1 MNTFEA
7 IESRKSVRAY
17 TSQQVDRATIEKILN
32 AAKCAPSGV
41 NMQPWKVSVLS
52 GQSKESLSDKMEQA
66 FRDGVKQKMDYA
78 YYPKV
83 FEGVYKERRKE
94 MGLLMYTKLGITR
107 EDKQRQIDQWALN
120 YRAFNAP
127 VMLIFSIDSSLEQG
141 SYLDYGMF
149 IQTIMIA
156 AVDLGIA
163 TCPQAALGEYPDIVR
178 KELGLGDNEEI
189 VCGMSLGY
197 EDRNHNV
204 NSFDTS
210 RVELSDFVNFFD

>member
-1 MNTFEA
+1 METFKA
-7 IESRKSVRAY
+7 IKSRKSVRAF
-17 TSQQVDRATIEKILN
+17 TSQKIDRATIEKILN
-32 AAKCAPSGV
+32 AGKCAPSGV
-41 NMQPWKVSVLS
+41 NMQPWKVSVLT

-94 MGLLMYTKLGITR
+94 MGLLMYSKLGITR
-107 EDKQRQIDQWALN
+107 EDKQRQVDQWALN

-156 AVDLGIA
+156 ATDLGLA
-163 TCPQAALGEYPDIVR
+163 TCPQAALGEYPDIIR
-178 KELGLGDNEEI
+178 KELGLGNNEEI
-189 VCGMSLGY
+189 VCGLSLGY
-197 EDRNHNV
+197 EDKAHDV

>member
-7 IESRKSVRAY
+7 IESRKSVRAF
-17 TSQQVDRATIEKILN
+17 TSQEVDRATIEKILN

-41 NMQPWKVSVLS
+41 NMQPWKVSVLT

-197 EDRNHNV
+197 EDKNHDV

>member
-7 IESRKSVRAY
+7 IESRKSVRAF
-17 TSQQVDRATIEKILN
+17 TSQEVDRVTIEKILN

-41 NMQPWKVSVLS
+41 NMQPWKVSVLT

-127 VMLIFSIDSSLEQG
+127 VMLIFSIDNSLEQG

-156 AVDLGIA
+156 AVDLGLA

-189 VCGMSLGY
+189 VCGMSLGF
-197 EDRNHNV
+197 EDKDHDV

-210 RVELSDFVNFFD
+210 RIELSEIVSFYD

>member
-7 IESRKSVRAY
+7 IESRKSVRAF
-17 TSQQVDRATIEKILN
+17 TSQEVDRATIEKILN

-41 NMQPWKVSVLS
+41 NMQPWKVSVLT

-156 AVDLGIA
+156 AADLGLA

-178 KELGLGDNEEI
+178 KELDLGDNEEI
-189 VCGMSLGY
+189 VCGMSLGF
-197 EDRNHNV
+197 EDKDHDV

-210 RVELSDFVNFFD
+210 RVELSDFVNFFE

>member
-7 IESRKSVRAY
+7 IESRKSVRAF
-17 TSQQVDRATIEKILN
+17 TSQEVDRATIEKILN

-41 NMQPWKVSVLS
+41 NMQPWKVSVLT

>member
-7 IESRKSVRAY
+7 IKSRKSVRAF
-17 TSQQVDRATIEKILN
+17 TSQKVDRATIEKILN

-41 NMQPWKVSVLS
+41 NMQPWKVSVLT

-210 RVELSDFVNFFD
+210 RIELSDFVNFFD

>member
-1 MNTFEA
+1 
-7 IESRKSVRAY
+7 
-17 TSQQVDRATIEKILN
+17 
-32 AAKCAPSGV
+32 
-41 NMQPWKVSVLS
+41 
-52 GQSKESLSDKMEQA
+52 
-66 FRDGVKQKMDYA
+66 
-78 YYPKV
+78 
-83 FEGVYKERRKE
+83 
-94 MGLLMYTKLGITR
+94 MYTKLGITR

-156 AVDLGIA
+156 ATDLGLG

-178 KELGLGDNEEI
+178 QELGLGDNEEI
-189 VCGMSLGY
+189 ICGMSLGY
-197 EDRNHNV
+197 EDKNHDV

>member
-7 IESRKSVRAY
+7 IESRKSVRAF
-17 TSQQVDRATIEKILN
+17 TSQEVDRATIEKILN
-32 AAKCAPSGV
+32 ASKCAPSGV
-41 NMQPWKVSVLS
+41 NMQPWKVSVLT

-197 EDRNHNV
+197 EDKAHDV
-204 NSFDTS
+204 NSFDTP
-210 RVELSDFVNFFD
+210 RVELSDFVSFFD

>member
-41 NMQPWKVSVLS
+41 NMQPWKVSVLT
-52 GQSKESLSDKMEQA
+52 GQSKESLSDKMEKA
-66 FRDGVKQKMDYA
+66 FRNGVKQKMDYA

-83 FEGVYKERRKE
+83 FEGVYKERRRE
-94 MGLLMYTKLGITR
+94 MGLLMYSKLGITR

-127 VMLIFSIDSSLEQG
+127 VMLIFSIDNSLEQG

-156 AVDLGIA
+156 AVDLGLA

-189 VCGMSLGY
+189 VCGMSLGF
-197 EDRNHNV
+197 EDKDHDV

-210 RVELSDFVNFFD
+210 RIELSEIVSFYD

>member
-1 MNTFEA
+1 
-7 IESRKSVRAY
+7 
-17 TSQQVDRATIEKILN
+17 
-32 AAKCAPSGV
+32 
-41 NMQPWKVSVLS
+41 MQPWKVSVLT

-66 FRDGVKQKMDYA
+66 FRDGVKQKMDYP

-94 MGLLMYTKLGITR
+94 MGLLMYSKLGITR

-156 AVDLGIA
+156 AADLGLA

-178 KELGLGDNEEI
+178 KELGLGNNEEI

-197 EDRNHNV
+197 EDKAHDV

>member
-7 IESRKSVRAY
+7 IESRKSVRAF
-17 TSQQVDRATIEKILN
+17 TSQEVDRATIEKILN

-41 NMQPWKVSVLS
+41 NMQPWKVSVLT

-210 RVELSDFVNFFD
+210 RIELSDFVNFFD

>member
-1 MNTFEA
+1 METFKA
-7 IESRKSVRAY
+7 IKSRKSVRAF
-17 TSQQVDRATIEKILN
+17 TSQKIDRATIEKILN

-41 NMQPWKVSVLS
+41 NMQPWKVSVLT

-94 MGLLMYTKLGITR
+94 MGLLMYSKLGITR

-127 VMLIFSIDSSLEQG
+127 VMLIFSIDNSLEQG

-156 AVDLGIA
+156 AVDLGLA

-189 VCGMSLGY
+189 VCGMSLGF
-197 EDRNHNV
+197 EDKDHDV

-210 RVELSDFVNFFD
+210 RIELSEIVSFYD

>member
-1 MNTFEA
+1 METFKA
-7 IESRKSVRAY
+7 IKSRKSVRAF
-17 TSQQVDRATIEKILN
+17 TSQKIDRATIEKILN

-41 NMQPWKVSVLS
+41 NMQPWKVSVLT

-94 MGLLMYTKLGITR
+94 MGLLMYSKLGITR
-107 EDKQRQIDQWALN
+107 EDKQRQVDQWALN

-156 AVDLGIA
+156 ATDLGLA
-163 TCPQAALGEYPDIVR
+163 TCPQAALGEYPDIIR
-178 KELGLGDNEEI
+178 KELGLGNNEEI
-189 VCGMSLGY
+189 VCGLSLGY
-197 EDRNHNV
+197 EDKAHDV